1 MNNGPARERD
11 LLRRCRT
18 GDDGACAE
26 LVASQGRGLFTLAF
40 RLVGSRAGAEALV
53 EATFLEAF
61 QAIERREE
69 RLSLSVWL
77 AGLCVRQ
84 ARRRAGSGTARHL
97 HPLPPGR
104 IPHDSEDAPG
114 LADALA
120 GLPFEERAAVVLRFV
135 LGLTVADAVVAQ
147 DVPHATFVA
156 CLVRGLDR
164 LLRAGS
170 ESRAGR
176 VPVPRAASAIPAGVS
191 GRAGRA
197 RILLGR
203 DEP

>member
-1 MNNGPARERD
+1 MTDLLAPERD
-11 LLRRCRT
+11 LLRRCRA
-18 GDDGACAE
+18 GDDRAYAE
-26 LVASQGRGLFTLAF
+26 LVAAHGRGLFTLAF
-40 RLVGSRAGAEALV
+40 RLVGSRADAEALV

-61 QAIERREE
+61 RAIERHEE
-69 RLSLSVWL
+69 HGALSVWL

-84 ARRRAGSGTARHL
+84 ARRRAGSGAARRR
-97 HPLPPGR
+97 HPRSPGR
-104 IPHDSEDAPG
+104 IPQDSDSAQG

-147 DVPHATFVA
+147 DVPHAAFVA
-156 CLVRGLDR
+156 CLARGRDR
-164 LLRAGS
+164 LRAGA
-170 ESRAGR
+170 ESRAEP
-176 VPVPRAASAIPAGVS
+176 VPIPRAARALSAGGG

-197 RILLGR
+197 RILVGR